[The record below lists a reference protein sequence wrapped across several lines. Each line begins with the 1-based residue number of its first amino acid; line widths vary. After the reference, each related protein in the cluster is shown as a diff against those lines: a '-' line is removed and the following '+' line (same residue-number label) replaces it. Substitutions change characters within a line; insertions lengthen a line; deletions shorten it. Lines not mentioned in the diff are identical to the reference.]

1 MLKNFP
7 CAKFLFFL
15 GVIAVAVVVAVCLMP
30 IEQLPLPSFY
40 GVDKIEHF
48 LTYLVLSF
56 YFCQLLVRRWYFYS
70 AFLLVM
76 LGILIEVLQ
85 SFTGY
90 RMFDFWDIV
99 ANSFGAA
106 VGYYV
111 GKSYGTILQSSCRRI
126 GC

>member
-15 GVIAVAVVVAVCLMP
+15 GVIAVAVVVTACLIP
-30 IEQLPLPSFY
+30 IDQLPLPSFY
-40 GVDKIEHF
+40 GLDKIEHF

-56 YFCQLLVRRWYFYS
+56 YFCQLIVQRWYFHS
-70 AFLLVM
+70 TFLLVM
-76 LGILIEVLQ
+76 LGVLIEVLQ

-99 ANSFGAA
+99 ANSLGAI
-106 VGYYV
+106 VGYYA
-111 GKSYGTILQSSCRRI
+111 GKNYGAVLQGCCRRVV
-126 GC
+126 C